1 MKNQVLLVIFK
12 LFGLAFLVYLFPVI
26 FVEAAKLQSGVTINA
41 TSEMDTQ
48 EICGDAIDKDNDGKV
63 DADDQDCAVPTSPA
77 DTCEL
82 EIESGV
88 PINYG
93 ELNAGQ
99 VSDEQ
104 KVTIKNVGTAT
115 AQIMVK
121 AGDWIGG
128 TSADPMKMIGPEI
141 TRVAVSPNM
150 VFGNKFPLQSS
161 EATALSDLGPG
172 QEVDSFWSLYADPK
186 LSGSPHQEVNIDLI
200 CADVPTDLKNALTKR
215 QIELTRGDE
224 FLQEAET
231 NGDNNDNNTSA
242 KNPNTPGP
250 IPIPYPDTNNTTKAQ
265 ITTD

>member
-1 MKNQVLLVIFK
+1 MNHQVKITIILYLGFSIVCLLPLTTVHATK
-12 LFGLAFLVYLFPVI
+12 L
-26 FVEAAKLQSGVTINA
+26 ESGVMINA

-48 EICGDAIDKDNDGKV
+48 EICDDAIDKDNDGKV

-77 DTCEL
+77 GTCEL

-93 ELNAGQ
+93 KLNTGQ
-99 VSDEQ
+99 VSEEQ
-104 KVTIKNVGTAT
+104 KVTIKNVGTAN

-128 TSADPMKMIGPEI
+128 TSANPIKMIGPEI
-141 TRVAVSPNM
+141 TRVAVSPDM
-150 VFGNKFPLQSS
+150 EFGNKFPLHISD
-161 EATALSDLGPG
+161 ATALSDLGPG

-186 LSGSPHQEVNIDLI
+186 LRGSPHQEVSIDLI
-200 CADVPTDLKNALTKR
+200 CADVPTDLKNALTKGH
-215 QIELTRGDE
+215 IGFTIGDE
-224 FLQEAET
+224 FLQEAKT
-231 NGDNNDNNTSA
+231 NGDNNENNTSA
-242 KNPNTPGP
+242 KNPNTPNP